1 MVKIV
6 VGGQMSKE
14 AMLQAVKSAGGDNVE
29 VWQATDIQGAM
40 DVKAGKADFYLGC
53 CQTGGGGSLA
63 MPIAIV
69 GYPSCVTVASPSTM
83 MSDEQIAEAVQSGKR
98 CFGMVNEA
106 IEKVVPV
113 LVREM
118 IAKKA

>member
-14 AMLQAVKSAGGDNVE
+14 AVVEAVKAAGGNEIE
-29 VWQATDIQGAM
+29 VWQTSDTQGAL
-40 DVKAGKADFYLGC
+40 DVKTGKADFYLGC

-63 MPIAIV
+63 MPIALV
-69 GYPSCVTVASPSTM
+69 GYASCVTVATPTSVM
-83 MSDEQIAEAVQSGKR
+83 EEAQLIEAVQNGKR

-118 IAKKA
+118 ILKKA